1 MKILGWLLF
10 LVSLTSCSE
19 REEPVRYVIKGKS
32 MGSSWKLACTAHADT
47 DLRFEVQSELDHWEQ
62 VLSQWREGSDLSRY
76 NRGEAASAELQRV
89 LDLAEEIRQASGG
102 AFDHRILE
110 EVHAAGFGPA
120 GRGVDLSAIGKGFA
134 VDRVGDRLKTLG
146 ITDFIF
152 ELGGEVL
159 VGDGKWKV
167 GVEVPDPT
175 KTEILYIRELRG
187 EAMATSG
194 NYRQFTPDQAG
205 LAGHIIDPRNGKPV
219 VRDPCS
225 VTVVAKD
232 CATADAWAT
241 ALFVLGPQHPTP
253 QGLEVRW
260 NWLSP

>member
-10 LVSLTSCSE
+10 PVLMSSCGE
-19 REEPVRYVIKGKS
+19 REENVRYVISGKS
-32 MGSSWKLACTAHADT
+32 MGSSWKLGCTAKAGT
-47 DLRFEVQSELDHWEQ
+47 DLRFEVQSELDQWEQ

-102 AFDHRILE
+102 AFDHRILR

-120 GRGVDLSAIGKGFA
+120 GKGVDLSAIGKGFA
-134 VDRVGDRLKTLG
+134 VDRVGDRLKALG

-159 VGDGKWKV
+159 VGEGKWKV
-167 GVEVPDPT
+167 GVELPDQAT
-175 KTEILYIRELRG
+175 SEILYTLELRG

-194 NYRQFTPDQAG
+194 NYRQFKPDPDG
-205 LAGHIIDPRNGKPV
+205 LAAHIIDPRNGKPV
-219 VRDPCS
+219 VREPCS
-225 VTVVAKD
+225 VTVVAGD

-241 ALFVLGPQHPTP
+241 ALFVLGSQHPTP

-260 NWLSP
+260 NWLSL